1 MVAFSGG
8 ASLDILTVKVT
19 AAILNVHNDFKN
31 SLKNQ
36 ELPDLLENQ
45 YKHSIKYGQ

>member
-8 ASLDILTVKVT
+8 AHVDILTVKVT
-19 AAILNVHNDFKN
+19 AAILDVQNVFKN

-36 ELPDLLENQ
+36 ELSDLHENQ
-45 YKHSIKYGQ
+45 YKY